1 MPTLTVISLTSEL
14 PVAVRQPASA
24 TANAIKITPN
34 FISLF
39 IQFLHVVKVWNGYNE
54 EIIIYQALYQK
65 NFLGTFI
72 FDKSQSAVKLRCF
85 WQYFFRIFGI
95 RRPEK
100 VRKVSP
106 Q

>member
-1 MPTLTVISLTSEL
+1 MIIKKNNNLSSPL
-14 PVAVRQPASA
+14 P
-24 TANAIKITPN
+24 
-34 FISLF
+34 
-39 IQFLHVVKVWNGYNE
+39 
-54 EIIIYQALYQK
+54 K